1 MMGMPKLASWEET
14 VDLPVAIP
22 PVRPTTGRA
31 GVSVHCFRGHCD
43 KTYRALL
50 VATTSMGLDEVLK

>member
-22 PVRPTTGRA
+22 PVRPMTVGTCQ
-31 GVSVHCFRGHCD
+31 GVSMGTTRGRVGGSD
-43 KTYRALL
+43 DRF
-50 VATTSMGLDEVLK
+50 GEE